1 MDTLCRKRNGPDRLM
16 QQTVSFCSV
25 LERPE
30 LTSHDKRLPSDVRVY
45 KQVKVIL
52 YEIQF

>member
-1 MDTLCRKRNGPDRLM
+1 MATLCRKRSGADRLI
-16 QQTVSFCSV
+16 QQTMSFCSV

-30 LTSHDKRLPSDVRVY
+30 LTSHKRLASDVRVY
-45 KQVKVIL
+45 KHVKVIL